1 MTHQHLPAHDVAE
14 RLRAT
19 PLFGGLSDET
29 LARLIEMGE
38 IVDVA
43 PGEPLISEGDVADA
57 LFVILEGEFDVT
69 KRSGRSEIPLA
80 RVGPGALQGE
90 IAALEGGR
98 RLASVRALTAGEAL
112 RIPVGAIREL
122 LNAGPEVALSVIR
135 TAVGRLR
142 SMEATL
148 REREKLA
155 ALGTLVAGVA
165 HELNNPAAAAAR
177 SARSLRDAMAAVDAL
192 PRPASPPAPPSD
204 VAPPRSA
211 LERSDL
217 IGEVANLTGSADSA
231 GALVGAGWQPDLLRD
246 QPPEV
251 IRWLAAKAAVD
262 QLLEELTMSVERISE
277 IVTAV
282 KGYAYLDQ
290 APRQRVDVRVGLEQT
305 LVILRHRINEG
316 SVTVAKELADDL
328 PEIEVYGSELN
339 QVWTNLVDNAVDAMD
354 GGGTITLRAERDPD
368 SDGVRVSVC
377 DTGPGIPADV
387 RERLFEPFYTTKPP
401 GKGTG
406 LGLHI
411 SHNVVARHGG
421 RIEVD
426 SDAEGTCFNVTL
438 PVDAPS
444 ALAGPE
450 TGTAGPRRANT
461 DGRQQQPDEDEGN
474 ADQLQG

>member
-1 MTHQHLPAHDVAE
+1 VTHQHLPAHDVAE

-19 PLFGGLSDET
+19 PLFGGLSDER

-38 IVDVA
+38 IIDVA
-43 PGEPLISEGDVADA
+43 PGERLIAEGEEADA
-57 LFVILEGEFDVT
+57 LYVILEGEFDVT
-69 KRSGRSEIPLA
+69 KRSGRAEIPLA

-98 RLASVRALTAGEAL
+98 RLASVNALTAGEAL

-122 LNAGPEVALSVIR
+122 LNAGPDVALSVIR

-177 SARSLRDAMAAVDAL
+177 SARSLREAMAALDAL
-192 PRPASPPAPPSD
+192 PRPASPPTPPPD
-204 VAPPRSA
+204 AVPPRSA
-211 LERSDL
+211 LERADL
-217 IGEVANLTGSADSA
+217 IDEVAGLTGSADTA
-231 GALVGAGWQPDLLRD
+231 GALVDAGWRPALLRD
-246 QPPEV
+246 HPPDV
-251 IRWLAAKAAVD
+251 IRWLAAEAAVK
-262 QLLEELTMSVERISE
+262 QLLDELGMSVERISE

-290 APRQRVDVRVGLEQT
+290 APRQRVDVRIGLEQT
-305 LVILRHRINEG
+305 LVILRHRIHEG
-316 SVTVAKELADDL
+316 DITVVKELADDL

-354 GGGTITLRAERDPD
+354 RGGTLTLRAERDAD

-377 DTGPGIPADV
+377 DTGPGIPPEV
-387 RERLFEPFYTTKPP
+387 RARLFEPFYTTKPP

-426 SDAEGTCFNVTL
+426 SDADGTCFNVTL
-438 PVDAPS
+438 PVDAPES
-444 ALAGPE
+444 
-450 TGTAGPRRANT
+450 
-461 DGRQQQPDEDEGN
+461 
-474 ADQLQG
+474 